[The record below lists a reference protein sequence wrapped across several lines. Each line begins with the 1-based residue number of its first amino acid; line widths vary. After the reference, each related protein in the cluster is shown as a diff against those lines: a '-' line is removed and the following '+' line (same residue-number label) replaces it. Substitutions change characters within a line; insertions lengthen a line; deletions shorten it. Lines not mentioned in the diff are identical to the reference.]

1 MFAALR
7 NRAQR
12 RDLELSNR
20 LYDEGGRLGEQ
31 ERWAEAEST
40 FRQAIELCTRRFGAE
55 DGWTLV
61 IRTGRAAVLRQLD
74 RDDEALTELQE
85 LLAHCPAVLGETHAA
100 TAEVRLGLASMLIAR
115 GRPAEAERLLAVVLR
130 HRSAPDERALAAWDA
145 NLRAHAAQGR
155 HREAVDGSR
164 VLQEE
169 TARVYGAN
177 DIRTLKVASDRV
189 QNLVHLGEYE
199 EAEREC
205 RTLLDLHGTPSLLW
219 LSVMNALVMA
229 LNGLGRHGEAE
240 VTAREALRRQREV
253 TRASNDMR
261 IALSLGLA
269 RSLSGS
275 GRHED
280 ALQIAIQAEAEFRDG
295 PGVRVALAAPIST
308 VTAQAL
314 LGLGRADEAEA
325 ASRKAVELAGPL
337 GPTHHS
343 TLEAATTLGTALAA
357 QHRHAEARDHLTRCT
372 TAWREHFGPEH
383 PRTLAAETALAALP
397 PA

>member
-20 LYDEGGRLGEQ
+20 LYDEGGRLGAQ

-40 FRQAIELCTRRFGAE
+40 LRQAVELCTRRFGAK

-74 RDDEALTELQE
+74 RDDEALAELQE
-85 LLAHCPAVLGETHAA
+85 LLAHCPAVLGEAHAA
-100 TAEVRLGLASMLIAR
+100 TAEVRIELANMLIVR
-115 GRPAEAERLLAVVLR
+115 GRPAEAEGLLATVRR
-130 HRSAPDERALAAWDA
+130 HRSAPDWRALDA
-145 NLRAHAAQGR
+145 GDAGLRAHAAQGR

-189 QNLVHLGEYE
+189 QNLVYLGEYE
-199 EAEREC
+199 QVEREC
-205 RTLLDLHGTPSLLW
+205 RDLIERHGTPSLLW
-219 LSVMNALVMA
+219 LSVMNALVLA
-229 LNGLGRHGEAE
+229 LNGLGRHDEAE
-240 VTAREALRRQREV
+240 DTARRALGRQREV
-253 TRASNDMR
+253 TQSSSDMR

-269 RSLSGS
+269 RSLSGG
-275 GRHED
+275 GRHEE
-280 ALQIAIQAEAEFRDG
+280 ALHIATRAEAEFRKD
-295 PGVRVALAAPIST
+295 PSNPVALAAPVAT

-325 ASRKAVELAGPL
+325 ASRRAVELSEPL

-357 QHRHAEARDHLTRCT
+357 QHRHTEARDHLTRCT
-372 TAWREHFGPEH
+372 TAWRDHFGPEH
-383 PRTLAAETALAALP
+383 PRTLAAEMALAALP
-397 PA
+397 SA